1 MRCDFYG
8 VVSIEKTLIGLLT
21 KIFQEGQRAVVWLPT
36 DRIEDINQLLWIEPA
51 HSFLPHGSDKDGNLD
66 KQPIAL
72 TAHEGNP
79 NNAQCLVFVQ
89 ADTLPTDEAFE
100 RIAYVFPIQSTGAQA
115 KAQQLKEEAEKA
127 GHTTFLWTQDS
138 AGRWNK

>member
-8 VVSIEKTLIGLLT
+8 VVSVEKTLISLLT

-36 DRIEDINQLLWIEPA
+36 DRIEDINQLLWTEPA

-72 TAHEGNP
+72 TSKEGNP
-79 NNAQCLVFVQ
+79 NNAQCLVLVQ
-89 ADTLPTDEAFE
+89 ADTLPLKETFE
-100 RIAYVFPIQSTGAQA
+100 RIAYVFPIQSTGAQT
-115 KAQQLKEEAEKA
+115 KAQQLKIEAQQA
-127 GHTTFLWTQDS
+127 GHMTYLWTQDAS
-138 AGRWNK
+138 GKWKK

>member
-8 VVSIEKTLIGLLT
+8 VVSIEKTLISLLT

-36 DRIEDINQLLWIEPA
+36 DRIEDINQLLWTEPA
-51 HSFLPHGSDKDGNLD
+51 HGFLPHGSDKDGNLD

-79 NNAQCLVFVQ
+79 NNAQCLVLVQ
-89 ADTLPTDEAFE
+89 AETLPLDEKFE
-100 RIAYVFPIQSTGAQA
+100 RIAYVFPIQSTGAQT
-115 KAQQLKEEAEKA
+115 KAQQLKAEAEQA

-138 AGRWNK
+138 SGKWKK